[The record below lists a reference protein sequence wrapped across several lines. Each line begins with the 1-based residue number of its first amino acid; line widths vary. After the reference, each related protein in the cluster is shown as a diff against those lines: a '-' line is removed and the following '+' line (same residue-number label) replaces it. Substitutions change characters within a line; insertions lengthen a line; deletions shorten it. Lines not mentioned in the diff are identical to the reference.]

1 MKYMNNHCSQQRIFT
16 RNRLKLQLFAEGE
29 GGSGEGDGGGSGQGS
44 GGEGAG
50 SGDEPL
56 SFDDFLKEEG
66 NQTEFDRRVREAVSA
81 AVGEAKKKWELITDD
96 KVSEAEKLAKMTKE
110 ERAEYQQQKE
120 RRDFEAEKAE
130 FEKEKLL
137 VEVKKQLQE
146 QSLPIAFADSLVNI
160 SDAKEIKDAITVIK
174 EIWDME
180 IAEAIKAKA
189 RQNTPPEGGHSAGNS
204 HSVAGI
210 REMAQKNRIIKN

>member
-1 MKYMNNHCSQQRIFT
+1 MKYMNNHYSQQRTFT
-16 RNRLKLQLFAEGE
+16 RNRLKLQLFAEGGE
-29 GGSGEGDGGGSGQGS
+29 GGSGEGGGQGDPNGEGGGNP
-44 GGEGAG
+44 

-56 SFDDFLKEEG
+56 SFDDFLKQEG

-81 AVGEAKKKWELITDD
+81 AVGEAEKKWKLMTDD
-96 KVSEAEKLAKMTKE
+96 KVSEAEKLAEMTKE
-110 ERAEYQQQKE
+110 ERVEYQRQKE
-120 RRDFEAEKAE
+120 RREFEAEKAE

-160 SDAKEIKDAITVIK
+160 SDAKEIKDAITAIK
-174 EIWDME
+174 EIWDAE
-180 IAEAIKAKA
+180 ITEAIKAKA
-189 RQNTPPEGGHSAGNS
+189 RQDTPPEGGHSAGNS